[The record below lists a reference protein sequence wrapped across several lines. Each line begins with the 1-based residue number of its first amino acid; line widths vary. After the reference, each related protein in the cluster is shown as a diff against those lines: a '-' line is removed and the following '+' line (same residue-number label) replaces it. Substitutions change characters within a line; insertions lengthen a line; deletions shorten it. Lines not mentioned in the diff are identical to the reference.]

1 MSLATNHPS
10 ARPSARGAAAA
21 LLATLLVLAGG
32 VTPARSAGP
41 PSRQAQG
48 APRIDCT
55 CRANG
60 HSYQLGERVCLKT
73 PEGFRIA
80 ECRMSQNVTSWAVGR
95 DDCVVSALAPPRRAD
110 GAS

>member
-1 MSLATNHPS
+1 MSLATKRPL

-21 LLATLLVLAGG
+21 LLAALLVLAAGA
-32 VTPARSAGP
+32 TPAWSAEP
-41 PSRQAQG
+41 PLRQAQG
-48 APRIDCT
+48 APRIECT

-95 DDCVVSALAPPRRAD
+95 DDCVVSALAPPRRGH